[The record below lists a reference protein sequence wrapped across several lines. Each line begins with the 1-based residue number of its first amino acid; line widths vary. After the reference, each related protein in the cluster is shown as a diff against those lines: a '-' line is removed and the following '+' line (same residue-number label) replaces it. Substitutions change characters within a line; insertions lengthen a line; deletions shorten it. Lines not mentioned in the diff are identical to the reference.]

1 MHTCENDFELLLC
14 YKILCVMKVFGFI
27 ICCSAVFAVCSGM
40 VNSVAYE
47 EQHVDSKARD
57 QRLKSLSNFQAMLLR
72 HALKFPSVRRVVYST
87 CSIFEQENELVIHDV
102 LQSKCSTFQ
111 LVDVLPMLP
120 SRGQSSTLLQAE
132 SCVRLSPETTLTEG
146 FFIACLER
154 VELPP
159 RTLSAAKIE
168 VGGQSCASSVAS
180 RSTSGDVQIEIVTTE
195 DGGNPHRRKKS
206 KKEGKSSRVKRS
218 KKDVTVVEEKSS
230 LEVSGLSQESFIPEL
245 TSAEFETKHDTAE
258 EKRILHKRKKSTNEK
273 SGKVAKL
280 EHSETDVQMLNS
292 VQSLPDTVISD
303 VLSAEQ
309 DTASDWKKSHK
320 HKKTKQHRTSL
331 EMDVTLVEEKLNVEC
346 DEQLQKNSNGKT
358 SFVPELTDDVLE
370 AENDTVAEKR
380 KSQKRKKSKK
390 EKAAEVAKLEHS
402 SADVPR
408 LDHVQS
414 LPDRVICD
422 HRKKS
427 RKHKKSKKDKTA
439 RAERSETTGID
450 EERSE
455 IKPDNSRPRHKSC
468 GENMSCVRESTN
480 DPAHAECDAVG
491 ESRNKRKKPKTI
503 PWTTGNGGK

>member
-1 MHTCENDFELLLC
+1 
-14 YKILCVMKVFGFI
+14 MKVFGFI
-27 ICCSAVFAVCSGM
+27 IGCCAVSAVCSGM

-273 SGKVAKL
+273 SGK
-280 EHSETDVQMLNS
+280 
-292 VQSLPDTVISD
+292 
-303 VLSAEQ
+303 
-309 DTASDWKKSHK
+309 
-320 HKKTKQHRTSL
+320 
-331 EMDVTLVEEKLNVEC
+331 
-346 DEQLQKNSNGKT
+346 
-358 SFVPELTDDVLE
+358 
-370 AENDTVAEKR
+370 
-380 KSQKRKKSKK
+380 
-390 EKAAEVAKLEHS
+390 
-402 SADVPR
+402 
-408 LDHVQS
+408 
-414 LPDRVICD
+414 
-422 HRKKS
+422 
-427 RKHKKSKKDKTA
+427 
-439 RAERSETTGID
+439 
-450 EERSE
+450 
-455 IKPDNSRPRHKSC
+455 
-468 GENMSCVRESTN
+468 
-480 DPAHAECDAVG
+480 
-491 ESRNKRKKPKTI
+491 
-503 PWTTGNGGK
+503 